1 MPNLGLCNATR
12 KVLRSCSDAVGSS
25 GAGGRQGVSSV
36 RAPGGVATAGKERAT
51 VTLPQGVALLEKE
64 AAALP
69 LVAALTEGA
78 VVGK

>member
-1 MPNLGLCNATR
+1 M
-12 KVLRSCSDAVGSS
+12 
-25 GAGGRQGVSSV
+25 SSV